1 LKMKRRAIPSDEKGQ
16 RDFVAKVI
24 DVDTISDSG
33 KAAPASLGG
42 SGIKDLT
49 LKEDEDEMIEEG
61 EEGEESV
68 SKSIYV
74 PLLKANNEERT
85 VTGVVLQPEVVDA
98 QGDIMSADV
107 IRKAAHRFLSKYN
120 KATKLGLMHKY
131 FGNLGFEL
139 YESWIAP
146 QSVVINGTTVKEGS
160 WIMTVYVS
168 SDKIWK
174 LVKSGKLT
182 GFSIGGKARAK
193 KISNANEVS
202 NG

>member
-1 LKMKRRAIPSDEKGQ
+1 MKRRAIPSDEKGQ

-24 DVDTISDSG
+24 DADTISDSG
-33 KAAPASLGG
+33 KAAPASLRG
-42 SGIKDLT
+42 SSIKDLT
-49 LKEDEDEMIEEG
+49 LKEEEDEII

-68 SKSIYV
+68 SKIIYV

-98 QGDIMSADV
+98 QGDIMSSDV
-107 IRKAAHRFLSKYN
+107 IRNASHKFLSKYN

-160 WIMTVYVS
+160 WIMTVYVN

-193 KISNANEVS
+193 KISNSNEVS
-202 NG
+202 NA